1 MARTASS
8 PVAPT
13 NSLAQKAKPKFSVAI
28 QSEAYKNL
36 INNTLN
42 DPKRASRFIANIT
55 SAVSVNPAL
64 QECDA
69 STILSAGLLGEAL
82 NLTPSPQLG
91 QFYLIPFDD
100 KKRGCKV
107 ATFVI
112 GYRGYV
118 QLAIRSGQYR
128 KINVL
133 PIKEGELINFDPMT
147 EEIEVNLIEDDDA
160 REEAPTIGYYAMF
173 EYTNGFRKAMYWSKK
188 KMMAH
193 ADKYSKAFSKKSYED
208 LKAGKIPQ
216 SEMWKYSSFWY
227 QDFDAQ
233 ACKTMIRQLIS
244 KWGIMS
250 VEMQKALEY
259 DQGVAVVKDGKL
271 GGVEYV
277 DNPESDFVA
286 APVQNAEIVIP
297 ADGDPLK

>member
-13 NSLAQKAKPKFSVAI
+13 NSLAQKARPKFSVAI

-42 DPKRASRFIANIT
+42 DTKRASRFIANIT

-133 PIKEGELINFDPMT
+133 PIKEGELVSFDPMT

-173 EYTNGFRKAMYWSKK
+173 EYTNGFRKAIYWSKK

-193 ADKYSKAFSKKSYED
+193 ADKYSKAFNKKSYED

-216 SEMWKYSSFWY
+216 TEMWKYSSFWY

-233 ACKTMIRQLIS
+233 ACKTMLRQLIS

-277 DNPESDFVA
+277 DNPESDFSA
-286 APVQNAEIVIP
+286 SPVQNAEIVIP
-297 ADGDPLK
+297 AEDDPLK

>member
-1 MARTASS
+1 MAKTASN

-13 NSLAQKAKPKFSVAI
+13 NSLAQKARPKFSVAI

-193 ADKYSKAFSKKSYED
+193 ADKYSKAFNKKSYED

-233 ACKTMIRQLIS
+233 ACKTMLRQLIS

-297 ADGDPLK
+297 AEDDLLK

>member
-1 MARTASS
+1 MARVASNT
-8 PVAPT
+8 VTPT
-13 NSLAQKAKPKFSVAI
+13 NSLAQKARPKFSVAI

-133 PIKEGELINFDPMT
+133 PIKEGELVSFDPMT

-193 ADKYSKAFSKKSYED
+193 ADRYSKAFNKKSYED

-233 ACKTMIRQLIS
+233 ACKTMLRQLIS

-277 DNPESDFVA
+277 DNPESDFSES
-286 APVQNAEIVIP
+286 PLQNADIVIP
-297 ADGDPLK
+297 AEDDPLK

>member
-1 MARTASS
+1 MARTASN

-13 NSLAQKAKPKFSVAI
+13 NSLAQKARPKFSVAI

-160 REEAPTIGYYAMF
+160 REEAQTIGYYAMF

-193 ADKYSKAFSKKSYED
+193 ADKYSKAFNKKSYED

-233 ACKTMIRQLIS
+233 ACKTMLRQLIS

-286 APVQNAEIVIP
+286 APVQNAETVIP
-297 ADGDPLK
+297 AEDDPLK

>member
-1 MARTASS
+1 MARTASN

-13 NSLAQKAKPKFSVAI
+13 NSLAQKARPKFSVAI

-193 ADKYSKAFSKKSYED
+193 ADKYSKAFNKKSYED

-216 SEMWKYSSFWY
+216 SDMWKYSSFWY

-233 ACKTMIRQLIS
+233 ACKTMLRQLIS

-277 DNPESDFVA
+277 DNPESNFVA
-286 APVQNAEIVIP
+286 APVQSDEIVIH
-297 ADGDPLK
+297 AEDDPLK